1 MQDSRASL
9 HVALQPSR
17 PSKPRRVIALGPRGV
32 IASCARRSLADQLR
46 RAAQSVALNLAEST
60 GHDAGN
66 RRQRIRSAF
75 GSAQETKTALR
86 IARGWRYIDAA
97 DAERAYVLADR
108 IAGACWR
115 LLHKR

>member
-1 MQDSRASL
+1 MSQPIPTFQTLDLSYDLIAALPDVVRAI
-9 HVALQPSR
+9 A
-17 PSKPRRVIALGPRGV
+17 RRD
-32 IASCARRSLADQLR
+32 RSLADQLR

>member
-1 MQDSRASL
+1 MSQPIPTFQALNLSYDLIAALPDVIRAVSR
-9 HVALQPSR
+9 R
-17 PSKPRRVIALGPRGV
+17 D
-32 IASCARRSLADQLR
+32 RSLADQLR

-60 GHDAGN
+60 GHEAGN

-86 IARGWRYIDAA
+86 IARGWRYVDAA

>member
-1 MQDSRASL
+1 MSQPIPTFQALDLSYDLIAALPDVIRAVSR
-9 HVALQPSR
+9 R
-17 PSKPRRVIALGPRGV
+17 D
-32 IASCARRSLADQLR
+32 RSLADQLR

-60 GHDAGN
+60 GHEAGN

-86 IARGWRYIDAA
+86 IARGWRYVDAA